1 MLVSRKVDFYVSL
14 LGIII
19 YPGFILV
26 DLYNFDLKKNT
37 VFISFLTC
45 TVKERTFIKDMIKEW
60 MQK

>member
-37 VFISFLTC
+37 VFIFDLC
-45 TVKERTFIKDMIKEW
+45 EN
-60 MQK
+60 